1 MRSCAIRNTLPS
13 LAVPAPRRDRQGLE
27 NHVTDSNQLS
37 SERAG
42 PIALSDRER
51 AVLDFES
58 RHWSADP
65 PITAG
70 QKESAIRQE
79 LGISPSRYYQ
89 LLNGLLDTERALAH
103 HPVMVNRLRA
113 AREASRAARQSTS
126 GY

>member
-1 MRSCAIRNTLPS
+1 M
-13 LAVPAPRRDRQGLE
+13 
-27 NHVTDSNQLS
+27 TDSNQLS
-37 SERAG
+37 GERAG

-70 QKESAIRQE
+70 RKESAIRQE
-79 LGISPSRYYQ
+79 LDISPSRYYQ

-103 HPVMVNRLRA
+103 HPVMINRLRA